1 MDLPHNKTIGGGTQ
15 TEPTT
20 FLWKNECESDL
31 RVMYARV
38 TKWWHYVQKIEV
50 KGVKCFSL
58 SYLFVPSLL
67 GFPLRKHS
75 QLQYNFYTRNTPC
88 GHCPFPPLPFSWT
101 FLYCSWHKW
110 VMAILETSWTVLPVM
125 PIRSAAKW
133 AKRFFDT

>member
-50 KGVKCFSL
+50 KGVNVSRFHIYLSHRYWDSHLGNTL
-58 SYLFVPSLL
+58 SYNTIFTHATHHVAIPSFAIFVDIFVLL
-67 GFPLRKHS
+67 VTQMGNGHF
-75 QLQYNFYTRNTPC
+75 RN
-88 GHCPFPPLPFSWT
+88 
-101 FLYCSWHKW
+101 
-110 VMAILETSWTVLPVM
+110 ILDSIACNAYLISCKM
-125 PIRSAAKW
+125 S
-133 AKRFFDT
+133 

>member
-50 KGVKCFSL
+50 KAVNVSRFHIYLSHRYWDSHLGNTL
-58 SYLFVPSLL
+58 SYNTIFTHATHHVAIAHSLL
-67 GFPLRKHS
+67 CHFR
-75 QLQYNFYTRNTPC
+75 
-88 GHCPFPPLPFSWT
+88 GHFCI
-101 FLYCSWHKW
+101 
-110 VMAILETSWTVLPVM
+110 A
-125 PIRSAAKW
+125 R
-133 AKRFFDT
+133 DTNG